1 VVYFGVTA
9 YNIAKVQK
17 VKLKRRF
24 PSLSLITIN
33 KIGGHVR
40 DIDGFIRGHKG
51 DIIFLH
57 KKRLKW
63 KYFSLKNPI

>member
-9 YNIAKVQK
+9 YNIAKFQK

-24 PSLSLITIN
+24 PSLFLIIIN
-33 KIGGHVR
+33 KIRGHER

-51 DIIFLH
+51 DIDGVFMYPQKH
-57 KKRLKW
+57 
-63 KYFSLKNPI
+63 